1 MQNSMFSAMFGAMAQ
16 EMRLRT
22 ITNNLA
28 NVNTTGY
35 KKDNLAFKDTFI
47 RFAHDTIYEPVANL
61 RSDKLF
67 PRPMQVARP
76 RLALALTNFS
86 QGSMRSTGGP
96 LDMAIAGDGFFKIR
110 TPDGDYYSRNGHFQV
125 TPEGVLVTEQG
136 WPVLGQGG
144 EIALPPNAH
153 VTVDGE
159 GRILADGAEVDQFQ
173 VVTVDNLAL
182 LEKRGESLYQ
192 GRNNQPLNEVDA
204 TGATVNQGF
213 LEASNVNVVEEMVNM
228 IEAQRT
234 FEAYTKMITNTQETD
249 LKAVTQVGRVK

>member
-1 MQNSMFSAMFGAMAQ
+1 
-16 EMRLRT
+16 
-22 ITNNLA
+22 
-28 NVNTTGY
+28 
-35 KKDNLAFKDTFI
+35 
-47 RFAHDTIYEPVANL
+47 
-61 RSDKLF
+61 
-67 PRPMQVARP
+67 
-76 RLALALTNFS
+76 
-86 QGSMRSTGGP
+86 MRSTGGP